1 MLMRWP
7 LFSVQK
13 NGPNDFVLLVASAD
27 TQPDAVHDLSLGGGS
42 VKLTVKYGD
51 FSGPLSRVVKALAE
65 VCQHAAR
72 LSHIRR
78 RFTTRFR
85 QRSTPPMIIRKP

>member
-65 VCQHAAR
+65 VCQRVFHT
-72 LSHIRR
+72 LDGVSQHDLGKEVRR
-78 RFTTRFR
+78 
-85 QRSTPPMIIRKP
+85 Q